1 MKKIFPAFIYGLIS
15 MFLFSCIDEPEPSY
29 IDDEDKVE
37 QYIADNNLN
46 AVKSDFGIYYV
57 ELDGGLGITPNDS
70 SVVDA
75 SFSLGLLDGKLVDTV
90 SNFVF
95 TPNIT
100 PNAEV
105 NEFRTLGQLYGIMET
120 NLQGKNFVI
129 MPSKLAFGTSSGTI
143 GNTFIEANSIL
154 TSVIQI
160 NAIRTKEEQKG
171 YEDQMILDYLEENN
185 LEAELISEEGLYK
198 VLLEEADTTAKPIN
212 GLNITVAY
220 EGIVLQTGE
229 KFDESESAVFTF
241 SDESLIK
248 GFYDGI
254 ATMKKGEKAI
264 FIMPSHLAYGA
275 TGPSQGSTIYP
286 YSALIFR
293 VTLLDV

>member
-15 MFLFSCIDEPEPSY
+15 TFLFSCIDEPEPSF
-29 IDDEDKVE
+29 IDDEEDVIK
-37 QYIADNNLN
+37 YIADNNLN
-46 AVKSDFGIYYV
+46 AVKSDLGIYYV
-57 ELDGGLGITPNDS
+57 ELDGGLGTTPNDS

-75 SFSLGLLDGKLVDTV
+75 SFSLSLLDGKLIDTV
-90 SNFVF
+90 TNFVF
-95 TPNIT
+95 TPNLT
-100 PNAEV
+100 PNAEI
-105 NEFRTLGQLYGIMET
+105 NELRTIGQLYGIMESK
-120 NLQGKNFVI
+120 LGGKNYVI

-160 NAIRTKEEQKG
+160 NAIRTKEDQKG
-171 YEDQMILDYLEENN
+171 YEDQMILDYVEENN
-185 LEAELISEEGLYK
+185 LDAQLISNEGLYK
-198 VLLEEADTTAKPIN
+198 VLLEEGDTTAKPIF
-212 GLNITVAY
+212 GLNVTVGY

-275 TGPSQGSTIYP
+275 TGPSQGSTIPP
-286 YSALIFR
+286 YGTLIFR